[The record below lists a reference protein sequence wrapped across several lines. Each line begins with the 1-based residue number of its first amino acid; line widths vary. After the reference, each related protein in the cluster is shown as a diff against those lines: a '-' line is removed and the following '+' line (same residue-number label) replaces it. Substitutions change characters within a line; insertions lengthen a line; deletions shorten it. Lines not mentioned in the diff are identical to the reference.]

1 MKRISRNGNEV
12 LWVTYRLPPGVDYWT
27 KLSGISVIRL
37 CPSLKRNLDWK
48 SPEVWVFVWWESQ
61 FTVESR
67 SPDFV
72 SVDLVLKTFLQ
83 DMSNDG
89 FEVIVIST
97 TQLSFNQICKTG
109 KIFTGSLNCRHIIF
123 HKNIL
128 FEVLKVPFAV
138 IEQLSTWRTGMMSNW
153 KVLDEQYRFLWRSF
167 FLFQSKRRE
176 AWPLAQ
182 TLRVV
187 GRGLML
193 SMLYGNELFR
203 EKALRIQK
211 KKNFR

>member
-48 SPEVWVFVWWESQ
+48 SPVN
-61 FTVESR
+61 R
-67 SPDFV
+67 
-72 SVDLVLKTFLQ
+72 
-83 DMSNDG
+83 
-89 FEVIVIST
+89 
-97 TQLSFNQICKTG
+97 ICKTG
-109 KIFTGSLNCRHIIF
+109 KIFTGSLNCSHIIF

-182 TLRVV
+182 TLLVV

-193 SMLYGNELFR
+193 SMLYWNEHFQ
-203 EKALRIQK
+203 EKALRIQT
-211 KKNFR
+211 KKNSGKNPQWEIHG